1 LNEKGLAM
9 RLAGEVPTNVVDVTG
24 LSLAELSTIDDLAF
38 AMSLEALTSRKQ
50 CSQTGVL
57 QNQVREDI

>member
-1 LNEKGLAM
+1 MKGLAM
-9 RLAGEVPTNVVDVTG
+9 TLAGEVTTNVVDMTG
-24 LSLAELSTIDDLAF
+24 LSLAELPVIDDLVF